1 MIAHKVNATVP
12 FCIGDQELELHV
24 TAAFTKGSPAY
35 TPRGEY
41 APIDPPEP
49 DEYDILCVTVLE
61 NEKYLEVPD
70 WLFKAVVRDLDDG
83 GPVREKLDEI
93 TNWE

>member
-1 MIAHKVNATVP
+1 MTNRINAVLP

-49 DEYDILCVTVLE
+49 DEYDIESVTVVE
-61 NEKYLEVPD
+61 NGKYLKVPD
-70 WLFKAVVRDLDDG
+70 WLFRAVARDLDDG
-83 GPVREKLDEI
+83 GPVREKLEEI
-93 TNWE
+93 TQWE